1 MKSNVLII
9 PGYQGS
15 GAAHWQTWLQSRV
28 PGARRVSG
36 VEWANPDLSVWADK
50 VHASIQ
56 HDDRPVW
63 LVAHSF
69 GCLVAAVVA
78 AERPQKIAGVV
89 FVAPADPRRFSA
101 YGGIRRVSQTEQ
113 ENWQESANDA
123 LLPSAAEILPER
135 LPDSIRSV
143 LIASE
148 NDPWLSIENANRMAA
163 RWRSQVIN
171 LGRVGHINTESGF
184 GPWPALLVRLHEWR
198 SQETPDFSLKRGGE
212 YHKEVEHWSSIH
224 FAY

>member
-1 MKSNVLII
+1 MKNNVLII

-28 PGARRVSG
+28 PGARRVHG
-36 VEWANPDLSVWADK
+36 VDWAHPDLSVWADQ
-50 VHASIQ
+50 VHGSLQ
-56 HDDRPVW
+56 HENHPVW

-78 AERPQKIAGVV
+78 AESPQNIAGVV

-101 YGGIRRVSQTEQ
+101 YGGIRRVSQ
-113 ENWQESANDA
+113 ENDDA

-135 LPDSIRSV
+135 LPESIRSV

-148 NDPWLSIENANRMAA
+148 NDPWLSIENANRIAA
-163 RWRSQVIN
+163 RWRSEFIN
-171 LGRVGHINTESGF
+171 LGPVGHINTESGF
-184 GPWPALLVRLHEWR
+184 GPWPALLERLQDWR
-198 SQETPDFSLKRGGE
+198 HQEIPEFSLKRGGE
-212 YHKEVEHWSSIH
+212 HHKEVEHWSSIH